1 AGATRR
7 TDEGSGETALG
18 GRRGGDGRVT
28 ATAGSA
34 GTRNSTA
41 RSAVRRRRI
50 IGPPGSTVAVLALV
64 PRAELAR
71 LQRPPPGLVLAVPA
85 HRRLQRGGER
95 IARRPAE
102 LPDLRGIHRVATV
115 VARAVGDR
123 PDERVR
129 LAGESQ
135 DLPGEG
141 DVLHLV
147 AAADVVDLAVA
158 PPAQPEV
165 DGRAI
170 VQPVEPVGRGTAA
183 SSVKTPKTSVR
194 RNPSGS
200 TSERSTCD
208 SAARFTMASTPR
220 ATSRTSLASQMSPC
234 TKA

>member
-1 AGATRR
+1 MTPLPARRAPSRCDDGASARAFTRRPTTAGATRR
-7 TDEGSGETALG
+7 TYEGSGETALG

-102 LPDLRGIHRVATV
+102 LPDLRGIHG
-115 VARAVGDR
+115 VARS
-123 PDERVR
+123 E
-129 LAGESQ
+129 E
-135 DLPGEG
+135 
-141 DVLHLV
+141 H
-147 AAADVVDLAVA
+147 
-158 PPAQPEV
+158 
-165 DGRAI
+165 
-170 VQPVEPVGRGTAA
+170 
-183 SSVKTPKTSVR
+183 
-194 RNPSGS
+194 
-200 TSERSTCD
+200 TSELQSHSDLVCR
-208 SAARFTMASTPR
+208 
-220 ATSRTSLASQMSPC
+220 
-234 TKA
+234 